1 MDTIVRQLN
10 PHACRTYLL
19 GVESAAEVLLV
30 DPVLEHVGDYLELL
44 ERENR
49 RLTHV
54 IDTHTHADHIS
65 GAAALR
71 DEIGC
76 EYVMHTR
83 APARCVSVRVA
94 DGFAGTL
101 GPVSLQVLHTP
112 GHTQDSV
119 TLVLPNAMLTGD
131 VLFLDDAGAGRDDL
145 PGGDPEKHWA
155 SLQHLLALPERLMVY
170 PAHEYR
176 NRQPSSLGQQKR
188 HNPVL
193 QSRTKDAYVR
203 YVEELRLGP
212 AEWMKD
218 VLQANYACARD
229 PKAAWI
235 PVDVPAC
242 EVKGTLAVG
251 VNEQQVAAMPAAELK
266 RRLDAGH
273 APILLD
279 VRETH
284 ELQEELGHLPAI
296 RHIPVG
302 SLSSRLVELEPD
314 KDREIVTVCRSGG
327 RATTAAQILQQAGF
341 THVQSLEGGMAA
353 WRMAGYPVT
362 TEAPLAP
369 ARNLHAR

>member
-1 MDTIVRQLN
+1 MDIIVRQLN

-19 GVESAAEVLLV
+19 GVEGTEEVLLV
-30 DPVLEHVGDYLELL
+30 DPVLEQVSDYLELL
-44 ERENR
+44 EREQL

-71 DEIGC
+71 DETGC

-101 GPVSLQVLHTP
+101 GPASLQVLHTP
-112 GHTQDSV
+112 GHTKDSV
-119 TLVLPNAMLTGD
+119 SLVLPDAMLTGD
-131 VLFLDDAGAGRDDL
+131 VLFLDDGGAGRDDL
-145 PGGDPEKHWA
+145 PGGDPEEHWE
-155 SLQHLLALPERLMVY
+155 SLQQLLALPERLIVY

-176 NRQPSSLGQQKR
+176 NRQPSSLGQQKL

-193 QSRTKDAYVR
+193 QPRTKAEYVR

-218 VLQANYACARD
+218 VLRANYACARD

-251 VNEQQVAAMPAAELK
+251 VNDQQVAAMPVAELK

-273 APILLD
+273 VPVLVD

-284 ELQEELGHLPAI
+284 ELREELGHLPGI

-314 KDREIVTVCRSGG
+314 RDQEIVTVCRSGG

-341 THVQSLEGGMAA
+341 THVQSLEGGMTA

-362 TEAPLAP
+362 TEDPLTP
-369 ARNLHAR
+369 AHNVHAR

>member
-1 MDTIVRQLN
+1 
-10 PHACRTYLL
+10 
-19 GVESAAEVLLV
+19 VEEVLLV
-30 DPVLEHVGDYLELL
+30 DPVLEHVGGYLELL
-44 ERENR
+44 ERENL
-49 RLTHV
+49 RLTQV

-71 DEIGC
+71 DETGC
-76 EYVMHTR
+76 AYVMHTR

-94 DGFAGTL
+94 DGFAGRL

-112 GHTQDSV
+112 GHTKDSV

-131 VLFLDDAGAGRDDL
+131 ALFLDDGGAGRDDL
-145 PGGDPEKHWA
+145 PGGDPEEHWE
-155 SLQHLLALPERLMVY
+155 SLQRLLALPERLIVY

-176 NRQPSSLGQQKR
+176 NRQPSSLGQQKL

-193 QSRTKDAYVR
+193 QLRTKDEYAR

-218 VLQANYACARD
+218 VLRANYACARD

-251 VNEQQVAAMPAAELK
+251 VNEQQVAAMPVAELK
-266 RRLDAGH
+266 RRLDAGQ
-273 APILLD
+273 APVLVD

-284 ELQEELGHLPAI
+284 ELRDELGHLPGI

-341 THVQSLEGGMAA
+341 THVQSLDGGMTA

-362 TEAPLAP
+362 TDDPLAP
-369 ARNLHAR
+369 ARNMHAL